1 MAYRRDLVMRRPIV
15 RLLAIAPLAAA
26 CTPMGMRLRDD
37 TAAAKA
43 TVYAARAFDQEGVRS
58 FRDGRYADAV
68 AYFQAAYKAGGPA
81 SELWNMARSRE
92 RMDDAEGAAENIDA
106 YLAIRDLS
114 AQDRAEALRE
124 SQALRE
130 RPSVVTVVTEPPGA
144 TVAFDGKVAAGAT
157 PLSVDVRSGAHTL
170 VARRAGYAPETRTLE
185 ARFGRALIVTLDL
198 VRADK

>member
-1 MAYRRDLVMRRPIV
+1 MRRSIV

-26 CTPMGMRLRDD
+26 CTPTGIRLRDD
-37 TAAAKA
+37 ATAAKA
-43 TVYAARAFDQEGVRS
+43 TVYAARALDQEGVRS

-106 YLAIRDLS
+106 YLAIKDLS

-124 SQALRE
+124 ALALRE

-144 TVAFDGKVAAGAT
+144 TVAFDGKPVAGAT
-157 PLSVDVRSGAHTL
+157 PLSVDVRSGAHAM
-170 VARRAGYAPETRTLE
+170 VVRRTGYTPETRTVE
-185 ARFGRALIVTLDL
+185 ARFGRAVIVALDL
-198 VRADK
+198 LRADK